1 MAVRNVLVTTEGF
14 YNNDIIIMIIGY
26 KCILDRRHFKQ
37 VKHLVQSKIRTE
49 YNSYLQSVLGL
60 SGEEGSNDTDKQS
73 FAPKKL
79 FSLIRNAKQDSH
91 GVSPLMDK
99 DSGIMFSQN
108 KDKAT
113 LLNKQFQS
121 VFSQLSPLKLSQL
134 CIDKLQDY
142 FFGRIPKKF
151 QCDYP
156 KMPEIIKRKE
166 RYS

>member
-1 MAVRNVLVTTEGF
+1 M
-14 YNNDIIIMIIGY
+14 
-26 KCILDRRHFKQ
+26 
-37 VKHLVQSKIRTE
+37 
-49 YNSYLQSVLGL
+49 LGL

-91 GVSPLMDK
+91 GVSPLKDK
-99 DSGIMFSQN
+99 DSGIIFSQN

-142 FFGRIPKKF
+142 FSGRIPKKF
-151 QCDYP
+151 QCNYP
-156 KMPEIIKRKE
+156 KMPEIIIDLKGILKLLSNLNPPQALTE
-166 RYS
+166 SNP